1 MVSFVGVNR
10 TVSAR
15 AERDVSKCP
24 SRLLSVT
31 GRARVGGSGAD
42 SPPPAR
48 GAPTGARGRRTERAA
63 RGRGLVRVA
72 PDETGETRCP
82 PGETRACRDRP
93 RRRDWIGKSIDATPR
108 PQGLGGW
115 VRETKH
121 AVPAR
126 SRPAERPASPFS
138 PVSPGGAT
146 VRVAKRGFR
155 RDDAPL
161 CPRTCC
167 RRRCRRPAR

>member
-1 MVSFVGVNR
+1 M
-10 TVSAR
+10 SASIEQSGL
-15 AERDVSKCP
+15 AAGRDISKCP

-31 GRARVGGSGAD
+31 GRARVGGWGRIGHHPRAGRRR
-42 SPPPAR
+42 AR
-48 GAPTGARGRRTERAA
+48 GGDGPKVP
-63 RGRGLVRVA
+63 RGRGLVRVT
-72 PDETGETRCP
+72 PDDTGGTRCP
-82 PGETRACRDRP
+82 PWETRACRDRP

-126 SRPAERPASPFS
+126 SRPATRPASPFS

>member
-24 SRLLSVT
+24 SRLLIRNGPGTCRRFGGGFATTRARGADGRAGATDRTCRARSWARS
-31 GRARVGGSGAD
+31 GRARRNRRNAV
-42 SPPPAR
+42 PTR
-48 GAPTGARGRRTERAA
+48 GDP
-63 RGRGLVRVA
+63 RV
-72 PDETGETRCP
+72 PRP
-82 PGETRACRDRP
+82 P